1 MREQGMTTT
10 TTSATNTLSTILKPW
25 YTITAPAPVPDTA
38 PLWKREVARRGRIIS
53 LVMIV
58 TVALA
63 ALPLAFH
70 PSIQILGGLVGAIVL
85 DMFALVVFN
94 RSGKIVI
101 SGLIITF
108 VTEVGIVG
116 ELAGQLALYHGLHLG
131 FVPFLC
137 LLIQGVAV
145 AASTLDIRVAFFI
158 FLLNC
163 IFLFFVVKYVPYTS
177 DLTAYL
183 LTSEGYEG
191 LVETP
196 LSCLIVGFCLIT
208 IWVGSANDAIR
219 RADRADERAMYAEK
233 IAERDRQVAAQ
244 KEQLE
249 RDVDELVT
257 GIASMANNP
266 GRPLMVKQDNTLW
279 TINIALDHL
288 RMRLNNL
295 GNELL
300 RHQTMERRTQE
311 AVARLAAYVRAG
323 QSLRSW
329 ERTGTVIDPLASSLS
344 NYLVQQQ
351 SKTLSPPLPHQEIR
365 ERGRKPPQRD

>member
-1 MREQGMTTT
+1 MLTI
-10 TTSATNTLSTILKPW
+10 ATNALSTMMKPW
-25 YTITAPAPVPDTA
+25 YAITAPATVSDTE
-38 PLWKREVARRGRIIS
+38 PLWKREIVRRARIIS

-70 PSIQILGGLVGAIVL
+70 PSIQIFAGLAGVIIL
-85 DMFALVVFN
+85 DMFALIVFN
-94 RSGKIVI
+94 RKGKIVV
-101 SGLIITF
+101 SGLIITGA
-108 VTEVGIVG
+108 TELGIAG

-145 AASTLDIRVAFFI
+145 AASTLDIGVAFFV

-163 IFLFFVVKYVPYTS
+163 AFLFIVVRYVPYTP

-183 LTSEGYEG
+183 LTAEGYEG

-196 LSCLIVGFCLIT
+196 LSCLIVGFCLIA
-208 IWVGSANDAIR
+208 IWVSSANAAIR
-219 RADRADERAMYAEK
+219 RADIADERAMYAEK
-233 IAERDRQVAAQ
+233 IAERDRQATAQ

-257 GIASMANNP
+257 GIASMANDP
-266 GRPLMVKQDNTLW
+266 GRPLMVRQDNTLW

-300 RHQTMERRTQE
+300 RQRTVERRTQE
-311 AVARLAAYVRAG
+311 AAARLVAYLRAG

-329 ERTGTVIDPLASSLS
+329 EHTGTVIDPLASSLS
-344 NYLVQQQ
+344 AYLIQQQ
-351 SKTLSPPLPHQEIR
+351 AQIPDISSQPIPTSRQGIQEIN
-365 ERGRKPPQRD
+365 RKPFFPERS